1 MLLVTDL
8 LRVFDENYVP
18 SRTRVW
24 EIVRTLHPVHCAAL
38 LYLLENVKKSR
49 SAAPLRLPPSSP
61 VEEEI
66 EDTEEMV
73 YETAVTPTLNMTR
86 VAVTR
91 QLIPFA
97 RDGDPYIYDP
107 RDASGNLTVI
117 GLLHVVRDGAREP
130 LTLQERVALHNLR
143 TYYYTQFVNNVRYF
157 LLPDD
162 MQANRNDFGTVD
174 ARSVT
179 EKFLHYYHSLAA
191 DGDKS
196 FGYLNPKSFRYVTR
210 APLRLIDARPADP
223 ERDYIVQPLYQG
235 YRVVINCNE
244 RETRC
249 YNCYGELLHG
259 FLYNVRFTVNGAAS
273 STNGS
278 LTFEAM
284 VLPVDR
290 DGRTRSWR
298 YGAARTDGKKAYVV
312 VVVDVFR
319 IDHRLLVHL
328 PFVERSAHIRS
339 VGGAHVRLC
348 ADAGWDS
355 LERSYYGRADLY
367 DPVVGV
373 VIRHKRS
380 GVGDPPLAYRFNTTA
395 CYDFLTDSIHRLAGS
410 VTLREF
416 QRVHFNLDMV
426 DRRTVCTVYAHD
438 ESRYYV
444 CTFDRRRYQFVHCA
458 VLDRLSDI
466 ARRRPKYASEPVYV
480 VGARRMPMGVAFL
493 RVYYTERDRAVVGFE
508 HKLTASM
515 YDVPYRDPFL
525 ASI

>member
-1 MLLVTDL
+1 MLLVSDL
-8 LRVFDENYVP
+8 LRVFDEKYEP

-38 LYLLENVKKSR
+38 LYLLENVKRSR
-49 SAAPLRLPPSSP
+49 NATPLRLPSP
-61 VEEEI
+61 PEVEEARLEGA
-66 EDTEEMV
+66 ERT
-73 YETAVTPTLNMTR
+73 YETAVRPTLNMTR

-91 QLIPFA
+91 RLIPA
-97 RDGDPYIYDP
+97 TRDGDPYVYDT

-143 TYYYTQFVNNVRYF
+143 THYCTQFVNNVRYF

-196 FGYLNPKSFRYVTR
+196 FYYGGYLNPKSFRYVTR
-210 APLRLIDARPADP
+210 SPLTAIDARPADS

-235 YRVVINCNE
+235 YRVVVNCNE

-259 FLYNVRFTVNGAAS
+259 FLYNARFTVNA
-273 STNGS
+273 
-278 LTFEAM
+278 TFEAI
-284 VLPVDR
+284 VLPVDP

-298 YGAARTDGKKAYVV
+298 YGAARTDRNKAHVL

-319 IDHRLLVHL
+319 IDHQLLVQS
-328 PFVERSAHIRS
+328 PFCERAVHIRS
-339 VGGAHVRLC
+339 VGGTHVRLC
-348 ADAGWDS
+348 ANSDWDA

-373 VIRHKRS
+373 VVRHKRS
-380 GVGDPPLAYRFNTTA
+380 GCGDPPRAYRFNMTA
-395 CYDFLTDSIHRLAGS
+395 CYDFLTDRVHRLAGS

-416 QRVHFNLDMV
+416 QRVHFNLDMA

-438 ESRYYV
+438 ESHYYV
-444 CTFDRRRYQFVHCA
+444 CTFDRKLYQFVHCA
-458 VLDRLSDI
+458 VLDRRSDV
-466 ARRRPKYASEPVYV
+466 ARRRPKYTSETLYV
-480 VGARRMPMGVAFL
+480 VGARVMPMGVTFM
-493 RVYYTERDRAVVGFE
+493 RVYYTERDRTIVGFE
-508 HKLTASM
+508 QKLTASM
-515 YDVPYRDPFL
+515 YDVPYGDPFL
-525 ASI
+525 ASA